1 MAPNGGA
8 VFEFAANLSII
19 KSTPKFANVVS
30 KNVREQFKA
39 VADQVEGLWALAK
52 SGAPHVDA

>member
-1 MAPNGGA
+1 
-8 VFEFAANLSII
+8 LSII
-19 KSTPKFANVVS
+19 QSTPKLADVVS

-39 VADQVEGLWALAK
+39 VADQVEELWALAK